1 MFTML
6 ELPVLFVLFNYHDV
20 YIELAN
26 DIALKLPDA
35 ETLLFIGV
43 VLLWL
48 NYHDDGITLTT
59 VMLL

>member
-1 MFTML
+1 MFK
-6 ELPVLFVLFNYHDV
+6 YHDV

-48 NYHDDGITLTT
+48 NYHDDGIKLTII
-59 VMLL
+59 MLL